1 MARGDGLKNYE
12 NLDLKDAKNDNRL
25 TEVYRDW
32 AKKYDYDNDHVLGT
46 VSQPKSVNLL
56 STRLK
61 DKTAKIIDVGC
72 GTGLVGEKLKAKD
85 FIYFDGLDISKDMLS
100 IAKSRGYRNLFLGSL
115 NKQLPVLDDAYD
127 AAMCIGVFTHGH
139 VSSDGFNEL
148 CRIVKPG
155 GYVCFTINEGVFEE
169 YGFKEMIAE
178 FQLNKAW
185 EVISL
190 YKDDYMT
197 LENVKGYYC
206 LALVQE

>member
-85 FIYFDGLDISKDMLS
+85 FIYFDGIDISKDMLS

-139 VSSDGFNEL
+139 VSSDRFNEL

-178 FQLNKAW
+178 FQLNKVW

-197 LENVKGYYC
+197 SENVKGYYC
-206 LALVQE
+206 LALVQ

>member
-139 VSSDGFNEL
+139 VSSDRFNEL

-206 LALVQE
+206 LAVVR

>member
-139 VSSDGFNEL
+139 VSSDRFNEL

-169 YGFKEMIAE
+169 YGFKDMIAE
-178 FQLNKAW
+178 FQLNKVW

-190 YKDDYMT
+190 YNDDYMT

-206 LALVQE
+206 LALVQ

>member
-12 NLDLKDAKNDNRL
+12 GLDLKDAKNDNRL
-25 TEVYRDW
+25 MEVYRDW

-56 STRLK
+56 TTRLK
-61 DKTAKIIDVGC
+61 DKNAEIIDVGC
-72 GTGLVGEKLKAKD
+72 GTGLVGENLKAKD
-85 FIYFDGLDISKDMLS
+85 FIYFDGIDISEDMLE
-100 IAKSRGYRNLFLGSL
+100 IAKSRGYRNLLLGSL
-115 NKQLPVLDDAYD
+115 NNRLPVLDNAYD
-127 AAMCIGVFTHGH
+127 TAMCVGVFTHGH
-139 VSSDGFNEL
+139 VSSEGFNEL

-155 GYVCFTINEGVFEE
+155 GYICFTINEGVFEK
-169 YGFKEMIAE
+169 YGFKEMIGD
-178 FQLNKAW
+178 FQSRKIW

-206 LALVQE
+206 LAMVQ

>member
-1 MARGDGLKNYE
+1 MARGDGLKNYKG
-12 NLDLKDAKNDNRL
+12 LDLKDAKNDNRL
-25 TEVYRDW
+25 TKVYRDW

-72 GTGLVGEKLKAKD
+72 GTGLVGENLKAKD

-206 LALVQE
+206 LAVVQ

>member
-139 VSSDGFNEL
+139 VSSDRFNEL

-178 FQLNKAW
+178 FQLNKVW

-197 LENVKGYYC
+197 LENVKGFYC
-206 LALVQE
+206 LAVVQ

>member
-12 NLDLKDAKNDNRL
+12 GLDLKDAENDNRL

-56 STRLK
+56 TTRLK
-61 DKTAKIIDVGC
+61 DKNAEIIDVGC
-72 GTGLVGEKLKAKD
+72 GTGLVGENLKAKD
-85 FIYFDGLDISKDMLS
+85 FIYFDGIDISEDMLE
-100 IAKSRGYRNLFLGSL
+100 IAKSRGYRNLLLGSL
-115 NKQLPVLDDAYD
+115 NNRLPVLDNSYD
-127 AAMCIGVFTHGH
+127 TAMCVGVFTHGH
-139 VSSDGFNEL
+139 VSSEGFNEL

-155 GYVCFTINEGVFEE
+155 GYLCFTINEGVFEK
-169 YGFKEMIAE
+169 YGFKEMIGD
-178 FQLNKAW
+178 FQSRKIW

-206 LALVQE
+206 LAMVQ

>member
-115 NKQLPVLDDAYD
+115 NKQLPVFDDAYD

-139 VSSDGFNEL
+139 VSSDRFNEL

-178 FQLNKAW
+178 FQLNKVW

-206 LALVQE
+206 LAVVQ

>member
-1 MARGDGLKNYE
+1 MAKGDGLKNYK

-25 TEVYRDW
+25 MEVYRDW

-85 FIYFDGLDISKDMLS
+85 FIYFDGIDISKDMLS

-139 VSSDGFNEL
+139 VSSDRFNEL
-148 CRIVKPG
+148 CRIVKTG
-155 GYVCFTINEGVFEE
+155 GYVCFTINEGVFDE

-178 FQLNKAW
+178 FQLNKVW

-206 LALVQE
+206 LAVVQ

>member
-12 NLDLKDAKNDNRL
+12 GLDLKDAKNDNRL

-56 STRLK
+56 TTRLK
-61 DKTAKIIDVGC
+61 DKNAEIIDVGC
-72 GTGLVGEKLKAKD
+72 GTGLVGENLKAKD
-85 FIYFDGLDISKDMLS
+85 FIYFDGIDISKDMLE

-115 NKQLPVLDDAYD
+115 NNRLPVLDNAYD
-127 AAMCIGVFTHGH
+127 TAMCVGVFTHGH
-139 VSSDGFNEL
+139 VSSEGFNEL

-155 GYVCFTINEGVFEE
+155 GYICFTINEGVFEK
-169 YGFKEMIAE
+169 YGFKEMIGD
-178 FQLNKAW
+178 FQSYKIW

-190 YKDDYMT
+190 YKDNYMT

-206 LALVQE
+206 LAMVQ

>member
-25 TEVYRDW
+25 MEVYRDW

-115 NKQLPVLDDAYD
+115 NKQLPVFDDAYD

-139 VSSDGFNEL
+139 VSSDRFNEL

-155 GYVCFTINEGVFEE
+155 GYVCFTINEGVFEK

-178 FQLNKAW
+178 FQLNKVW

-206 LALVQE
+206 LAVVQ

>member
-1 MARGDGLKNYE
+1 MTRGDRLKNYE
-12 NLDLKDAKNDNRL
+12 GLDLKDAKNDNRL

-56 STRLK
+56 TTRLK
-61 DKTAKIIDVGC
+61 DKNAEIIDVGC
-72 GTGLVGEKLKAKD
+72 GTGLVGENLKAKD
-85 FIYFDGLDISKDMLS
+85 FIYFDGIDISKDMLE

-115 NKQLPVLDDAYD
+115 NNRLPVLDNAYD
-127 AAMCIGVFTHGH
+127 TAMCVGVFTHGH
-139 VSSDGFNEL
+139 VSSEGFNEL

-155 GYVCFTINEGVFEE
+155 GYICFTINEGVFEK
-169 YGFKEMIAE
+169 YGFKEMIGD
-178 FQLNKAW
+178 FQSRKIW

-190 YKDDYMT
+190 YKDNYMT

-206 LALVQE
+206 LAIVQ

>member
-46 VSQPKSVNLL
+46 VSQPKSVSLL

-115 NKQLPVLDDAYD
+115 NKQLPVFDDAYD

-139 VSSDGFNEL
+139 VSSDRFNEL

-178 FQLNKAW
+178 FQLNKVW

-206 LALVQE
+206 LAVVQ

>member
-1 MARGDGLKNYE
+1 MARRNGLKNYE
-12 NLDLKDAKNDNRL
+12 DLDLKDAKNDGRL
-25 TEVYRDW
+25 TKVYRDW
-32 AKKYDYDNDHVLGT
+32 AKKYDYDNEHVLGT
-46 VSQPKSVNLL
+46 VSQPKSVSLL

-72 GTGLVGEKLKAKD
+72 GTGLVGKNLKAQG
-85 FIYFDGLDISKDMLS
+85 FSYFDGIDISKDMLS

-139 VSSDGFNEL
+139 VSSDRFNEL

-178 FQLNKAW
+178 FQLNKVW

-206 LALVQE
+206 LAVVQ

>member
-139 VSSDGFNEL
+139 VSSDRFNEL

-155 GYVCFTINEGVFEE
+155 GYVCFTINEGVFEI
-169 YGFKEMIAE
+169 YGFKELIAE
-178 FQLNKAW
+178 FQLNRVW

-206 LALVQE
+206 LAVVQ

>member
-12 NLDLKDAKNDNRL
+12 GLDLKDAKNENRL

-32 AKKYDYDNDHVLGT
+32 SKKYDYDNDHVLGT

-56 STRLK
+56 TTRLK
-61 DKTAKIIDVGC
+61 DKNAEIIDVGC
-72 GTGLVGEKLKAKD
+72 GTGLVGENLKAND
-85 FIYFDGLDISKDMLS
+85 FIYFDGIDISEDMLE

-115 NKQLPVLDDAYD
+115 NNRLPVLDNAYD
-127 AAMCIGVFTHGH
+127 IAMCVGVFTHGH
-139 VSSDGFNEL
+139 VSSEGFNEL

-155 GYVCFTINEGVFEE
+155 GYICFTINEGVFEK
-169 YGFKEMIAE
+169 YGFKEMIGD
-178 FQLNKAW
+178 FQSHKIW

-206 LALVQE
+206 LAMVQ

>member
-115 NKQLPVLDDAYD
+115 NKQLPVFDDAYD

-139 VSSDGFNEL
+139 VSSDRFNEL

-206 LALVQE
+206 LAVVQ

>member
-139 VSSDGFNEL
+139 VSSDRFNEL

-178 FQLNKAW
+178 LQLNKVW

-206 LALVQE
+206 LAVVQ

>member
-1 MARGDGLKNYE
+1 MTRGDRLKNYE
-12 NLDLKDAKNDNRL
+12 GLDLKDAKNDKRL

-56 STRLK
+56 TTRLK
-61 DKTAKIIDVGC
+61 DKNAEIIDVGC
-72 GTGLVGEKLKAKD
+72 GTGLVGENLKAKD
-85 FIYFDGLDISKDMLS
+85 FIYFDGIDISEDMLE

-115 NKQLPVLDDAYD
+115 NNRLPVLDNAYD
-127 AAMCIGVFTHGH
+127 TAMCVGVFTHGH
-139 VSSDGFNEL
+139 VSSEGFNEL

-155 GYVCFTINEGVFEE
+155 GYICFTINEGVFEK
-169 YGFKEMIAE
+169 YGFKEMIGD
-178 FQLNKAW
+178 FQSRKIW

-206 LALVQE
+206 LAMVK

>member
-100 IAKSRGYRNLFLGSL
+100 IAKSRGYRSLILGSL
-115 NKQLPVLDDAYD
+115 NKQLPVFDDAYD

-139 VSSDGFNEL
+139 VSSDRFNEL

-178 FQLNKAW
+178 FQLNKVW

-206 LALVQE
+206 LAVVQ

>member
-46 VSQPKSVNLL
+46 VSQSKSVNLL

-115 NKQLPVLDDAYD
+115 NKQLPVFDDAYD

-178 FQLNKAW
+178 FQLNKVW

-206 LALVQE
+206 LAVVQ

>member
-1 MARGDGLKNYE
+1 MAKGDGLKNYE

-178 FQLNKAW
+178 FQLNKVW

-206 LALVQE
+206 LAVVK

>member
-1 MARGDGLKNYE
+1 MAKGDGLKNYK

-25 TEVYRDW
+25 MEVYRDW

-139 VSSDGFNEL
+139 VSSDRFNEL

-155 GYVCFTINEGVFEE
+155 GYVCFTINEGVFDE

-178 FQLNKAW
+178 FQLNKVW

-206 LALVQE
+206 LAVVQ

>member
-100 IAKSRGYRNLFLGSL
+100 IPKSRGYRN
-115 NKQLPVLDDAYD
+115 
-127 AAMCIGVFTHGH
+127 
-139 VSSDGFNEL
+139 
-148 CRIVKPG
+148 
-155 GYVCFTINEGVFEE
+155 
-169 YGFKEMIAE
+169 
-178 FQLNKAW
+178 
-185 EVISL
+185 
-190 YKDDYMT
+190 
-197 LENVKGYYC
+197 
-206 LALVQE
+206 

>member
-100 IAKSRGYRNLFLGSL
+100 IAKARGYRNLFLGSL

-206 LALVQE
+206 LAVVQ

>member
-1 MARGDGLKNYE
+1 MPRGDGLKNYE
-12 NLDLKDAKNDNRL
+12 DLDLKDAKNDYRL

-56 STRLK
+56 STTLK
-61 DKTAKIIDVGC
+61 DKAAKIIDVGC
-72 GTGLVGEKLKAKD
+72 GTGLVGENLKAKD
-85 FIYFDGLDISKDMLS
+85 FIYFDGIDISEDMLS

-115 NKQLPVLDDAYD
+115 NKQLPLLDNAYD
-127 AAMCIGVFTHGH
+127 ASMCVGVFTHGH

-155 GYVCFTINEGVFEE
+155 GYVCFTINEGVFEK
-169 YGFKEMIAE
+169 YGFKKMIVE
-178 FQLNKAW
+178 FQSNKIW

-206 LALVQE
+206 LVKVQ

>member
-1 MARGDGLKNYE
+1 MIQQ
-12 NLDLKDAKNDNRL
+12 DLKDAKNDNRL

-72 GTGLVGEKLKAKD
+72 GTGLVGENLKAKD
-85 FIYFDGLDISKDMLS
+85 FIYFDGIDISEDMLS
-100 IAKSRGYRNLFLGSL
+100 IAKHRGYRNLFLGSL
-115 NKQLPVLDDAYD
+115 NKQLPLLDNVYD
-127 AAMCIGVFTHGH
+127 TAMCVGVFTHGH
-139 VSSDGFNEL
+139 VSSEGFNEL

-155 GYVCFTINEGVFEE
+155 GYVCFTINERVFEK
-169 YGFKEMIAE
+169 YGFKKMIEE
-178 FQLNKAW
+178 FQSDKKW

-190 YKDDYMT
+190 YIDDYMT

-206 LALVQE
+206 LALVQ

>member
-1 MARGDGLKNYE
+1 MSRRAGLKNYKDL
-12 NLDLKDAKNDNRL
+12 NLKDAKNDNRL

-72 GTGLVGEKLKAKD
+72 GTGLVGENLKAKD
-85 FIYFDGLDISKDMLS
+85 FIYFDGIDISKDMLS

-148 CRIVKPG
+148 CRIVKSG
-155 GYVCFTINEGVFEE
+155 GYVCFTINEEVFEE
-169 YGFKEMIAE
+169 YGFKDMIAE

-190 YKDDYMT
+190 YEDDYMT

-206 LALVQE
+206 LAVVQ

>member
-12 NLDLKDAKNDNRL
+12 GLDLKDAKNDNRL

-56 STRLK
+56 TTRLK
-61 DKTAKIIDVGC
+61 DKNAEIIDVGC
-72 GTGLVGEKLKAKD
+72 GTGLVGENLKAKD
-85 FIYFDGLDISKDMLS
+85 FIYFDGIDISEDMLE
-100 IAKSRGYRNLFLGSL
+100 IAKSRGYRNLLLGSL
-115 NKQLPVLDDAYD
+115 NNRLPVLDNAYD
-127 AAMCIGVFTHGH
+127 TAMCVGVFTHGH
-139 VSSDGFNEL
+139 VSSEGFNEL

-155 GYVCFTINEGVFEE
+155 GYICFTINEGVFEK
-169 YGFKEMIAE
+169 YGFNEMIGD
-178 FQLNKAW
+178 FQSRKIW

-206 LALVQE
+206 LAMVQ

>member
-25 TEVYRDW
+25 MEVYRDW

-100 IAKSRGYRNLFLGSL
+100 IAKSRGYRKLFLGSL

-139 VSSDGFNEL
+139 VSSDRFNEL

-178 FQLNKAW
+178 FQLNKVW

-206 LALVQE
+206 LAVVQ

>member
-206 LALVQE
+206 LAVVQ

>member
-12 NLDLKDAKNDNRL
+12 GLDLKDAKNDNRL
-25 TEVYRDW
+25 MEVYRDW

-56 STRLK
+56 TTRLK
-61 DKTAKIIDVGC
+61 DKNAEIIDVGC
-72 GTGLVGEKLKAKD
+72 GTGLVGENLKAKD

-139 VSSDGFNEL
+139 VSSDRFNEL

-178 FQLNKAW
+178 FQLNKVW

-206 LALVQE
+206 LAVVQ

>member
-1 MARGDGLKNYE
+1 MTRRDGLKNYE
-12 NLDLKDAKNDNRL
+12 NLDLQDAKNDHRL
-25 TEVYRDW
+25 AEVYRDW

-178 FQLNKAW
+178 FQLNKVW

-206 LALVQE
+206 LAVVQ